1 MLCFESNLTK
11 REEEARDIMVYLF
24 NPVLKFILLNS
35 SKGEFEKYGF
45 NSCRQTAIF
54 GAAYLRKLLPEY
66 DFRVYEGQ
74 FLEQE
79 CEVLTPYIHAFIIAI
94 SPDNRRLIID
104 ISRTTKRLLFTKI
117 YPNTYPNFGEYENV
131 FKVWEK
137 EINLDEMLNME
148 DREYLTGFRPKDL
161 MSMIETLIE
170 DIKVLPKEKQLQFC
184 DIIYSN
190 TTQLRR

>member
-1 MLCFESNLTK
+1 MLCFESHLTK
-11 REEEARDIMVYLF
+11 QEEKARDIMVHLF

-74 FLEQE
+74 FVEE
-79 CEVLTPYIHAFIIAI
+79 ENEILTPYVHAFIIAT
-94 SPDNRRLIID
+94 SPDSRRLIID
-104 ISRTTKRLLFTKI
+104 ISRTTKKLLFTEVYPNI
-117 YPNTYPNFGEYENV
+117 YPSFGDYENV
-131 FKVWEK
+131 FKLWEK
-137 EINLDEMLNME
+137 EIDLDEMLNME
-148 DREYLTGFRPKDL
+148 EQEYLTGFKPKDL
-161 MSMIETLIE
+161 MEMIEALIE
-170 DIKVLPKEKQLQFC
+170 DVEALPKEKQLQFC
-184 DIIYSN
+184 DIIYSR